1 MRSVEWVLFALVVAA
16 FLSSCTTLEPA
27 SKVTEGN
34 LELSIEPLKE
44 GDVVLSPLIY
54 LDNRCIGTVSA
65 RKPLLYLKPGRH
77 DVRLQLAGYK
87 TWQTEIEILGGQ
99 NMQYLHVR
107 LEKVA
112 DLVAPAE
119 KAPAEKPKSASAPQ

>member
-1 MRSVEWVLFALVVAA
+1 MRNVGWVLFALVVAA
-16 FLSSCTTLEPA
+16 LLSSCATMEPV

-54 LDNRCIGTVSA
+54 LDGRCIGTVSA
-65 RKPLLYLKPGRH
+65 RKPILYLKPGRH
-77 DVRLQLAGYK
+77 DVRLELAGYR
-87 TWQTEIEILGGQ
+87 TWQTEIEILGGP

-112 DLVAPAE
+112 ELVTAPETALVD
-119 KAPAEKPKSASAPQ
+119 KPKSASAPR

>member
-1 MRSVEWVLFALVVAA
+1 VGRVLFALVVAA
-16 FLSSCTTLEPA
+16 FLSSCTTMEPA

-34 LELSIEPLKE
+34 LELSIEPLRE
-44 GDVVLSPLIY
+44 GDVVISPLIY

-65 RKPLLYLKPGRH
+65 RKPILYLNPGRH
-77 DVRLQLAGYK
+77 KVRLELAGYK
-87 TWQTEIEILGGQ
+87 TWESEIDILGGQ

-112 DLVAPAE
+112 ELATPPE
-119 KAPAEKPKSASAPQ
+119 KAPAGKPAGEGVHR

>member
-1 MRSVEWVLFALVVAA
+1 MRNMGCVLFILSVAA
-16 FLSSCTTLEPA
+16 FLASCTTMEPA
-27 SKVTEGN
+27 SKATEGN

-54 LDNRCIGTVSA
+54 LDKRCIGTVSA
-65 RKPLLYLKPGRH
+65 RKPILYLKPGRH

-87 TWQTEIEILGGQ
+87 TWQTEIEILGGP

-119 KAPAEKPKSASAPQ
+119 KAPAEKPKGGSVPK

>member
-1 MRSVEWVLFALVVAA
+1 MGCVLFAFVLAA
-16 FLSSCTTLEPA
+16 FVPSCTTIEPA

-54 LDNRCIGTVSA
+54 LDNQCIGTVSA
-65 RKPLLYLKPGRH
+65 RKPILYLKPGRH
-77 DVRLQLAGYK
+77 AIRLELAGYK
-87 TWQTEIEILGGQ
+87 TSQSEIDILGGP

-112 DLVAPAE
+112 ELVSPPE
-119 KAPAEKPKSASAPQ
+119 KAPADKPKGASAPR